1 MEYPLKVIPADPVS
15 GSVQAENTIFWLKL
29 QSWYQ
34 LYCTALCNGEIVKLK
49 SKKQP
54 ESLE

>member
-29 QSWYQ
+29 QSRYQ